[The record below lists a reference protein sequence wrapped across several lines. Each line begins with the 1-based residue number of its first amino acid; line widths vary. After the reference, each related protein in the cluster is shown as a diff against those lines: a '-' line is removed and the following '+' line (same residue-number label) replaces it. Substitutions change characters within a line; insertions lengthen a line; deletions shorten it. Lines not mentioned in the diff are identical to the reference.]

1 MTTKTTPS
9 GKPATVKKTAPA
21 KPIASAKPAVEK
33 PAIKMAPDA
42 IFEATSKTTSKAT
55 SKAKIVPRK
64 SVPAASTKRELDLHE
79 LQSMI
84 ATAAYFRAE
93 KRSFEV
99 GFEQEDWLMAEQEIS
114 RMLSS

>member
-21 KPIASAKPAVEK
+21 KPVASAKPAVEK

-42 IFEATSKTTSKAT
+42 IFEATSKTTSKA
-55 SKAKIVPRK
+55 KIVTRK